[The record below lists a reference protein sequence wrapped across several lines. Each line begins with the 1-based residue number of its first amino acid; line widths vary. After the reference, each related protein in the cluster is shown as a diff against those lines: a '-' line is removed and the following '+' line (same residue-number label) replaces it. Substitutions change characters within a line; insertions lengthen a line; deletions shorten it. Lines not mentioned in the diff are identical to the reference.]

1 MTIFSS
7 ARTTLRRSN
16 WQHLIRAWKLRTL
29 ALLSVAAFCAITLPA
44 CFQTNNAALRIGTI
58 TWPGYAN
65 FYLARE
71 LDYYRPGSVFLT
83 NYSSNDALAKAFR
96 NKEVDGVALTM
107 SDALPL
113 AEAVPDL
120 RLVLVIDSSNGADV
134 IMGKPELNSLN
145 EVEGKRVGVE
155 ASGLGAFFL
164 TRALETVSLSPKD
177 VEIVPLGAF
186 EHEQGFNED
195 KVDAVVTFE
204 PTRSRLLSNGANQ
217 LFDSSQIPGE
227 IVDVLAVRESVLTRQ
242 KSQLRTLI
250 QGWFRARDYQEQ
262 EPMDAAERVASQYN
276 ISPDEF
282 LESLEGLH
290 IPSLQENQSMLA
302 AQGSDLV
309 LSSEQLVK
317 VMRDNQLLKQE
328 IQPQELVDNSII
340 ESVKASL

>member
-1 MTIFSS
+1 MLRLFTV
-7 ARTTLRRSN
+7 RKTLKVLHWNHFIRS
-16 WQHLIRAWKLRTL
+16 WKLRTL
-29 ALLSVAAFCAITLPA
+29 ALFFVAAFCAVSLPA
-44 CFQTNNAALRIGTI
+44 CFQANNSALRIGTI

-71 LDYYRPGSVFLT
+71 LDYYKPGSVFLT

-96 NKEVDGVALTM
+96 NNEVDGVALTM

-134 IMGKPELNSLN
+134 IMGKPSIDSLKGL
-145 EVEGKRVGVE
+145 EGKRVGVE

-177 VEIVPLGAF
+177 VDIVSLGAF
-186 EHEQGFNED
+186 EHEQGFNEG

-204 PTRSRLLSNGANQ
+204 PTRSRLLSNDANQ
-217 LFDSSQIPGE
+217 LFDSSQIPDE

-242 KSQLRTLI
+242 KSQLKTLI
-250 QGWFRARDYQEQ
+250 QGWFRARDYQEND
-262 EPMDAAERVASQYN
+262 PMDAARLVASQYN

-282 LESLEGLH
+282 LESLEGLN
-290 IPSLQENQSMLA
+290 IPSLQENQAMLA
-302 AQGSDLV
+302 PQGSDLI
-309 LSSEQLVK
+309 SSSDKLVK
-317 VMRDNQLLKQE
+317 IMRDNQLLKKA
-328 IQPQELVDNSII
+328 IKPQELVDNSII